1 MIQVSDLKEEISRLE
16 QLQETKVLDEKLVL
30 ADKQCQLMEK
40 KALDSQHKA
49 EVADQRGQWVI
60 EFQVT
65 GMLSIFICLMLNIY
79 QQYHESS
86 Q

>member
-1 MIQVSDLKEEISRLE
+1 MPVPTYSLYQSINCRTDAGYHLILRMIQVSDLKEEISRLE

-49 EVADQRGQWVI
+49 EVADQRGQ
-60 EFQVT
+60 
-65 GMLSIFICLMLNIY
+65 
-79 QQYHESS
+79 
-86 Q
+86 